1 MRFNSQVKHHQGSLV
16 GFLVSANYT
25 VLNHQEPLL
34 HGISLLAKQCSLL
47 VPSSAACLCQAVQT
61 PQQTLPGELVG
72 TRGDSLLV
80 LETVLIR

>member
-1 MRFNSQVKHHQGSLV
+1 MV

-72 TRGDSLLV
+72 ARGDSLLV